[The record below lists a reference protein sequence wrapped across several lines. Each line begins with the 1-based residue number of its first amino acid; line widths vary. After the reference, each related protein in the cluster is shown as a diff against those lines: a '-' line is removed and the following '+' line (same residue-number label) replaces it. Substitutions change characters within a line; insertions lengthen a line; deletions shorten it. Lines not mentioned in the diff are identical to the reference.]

1 MLNRFQSL
9 LTITTA
15 CTCVRHQS
23 WSPRWRVLTPT
34 WCWKNGKCVTPDSL
48 NQIALLQVR
57 RHDKL
62 RLLARG
68 PDADAALAAF
78 QALAADNFGESPEA
92 QPTAEPAIPARVE
105 GAAMLYPQ
113 APIQPALP
121 AAADIAREQQRL
133 RQAIDQTLADLNAL
147 TELAE
152 HKFNADIA
160 AIFAGHHTLLD
171 DEDLFDA
178 ANDRLLTEQC
188 SAEWAWHQVLMELS
202 QQYRQLDDA
211 YLQARYIDVDD
222 ILQRTLRHLQ
232 GIKETLPFASE
243 PTIII
248 ADNIYP
254 STVLNW
260 MPARSPACACATAAN
275 RPTARLSPARRGSPG
290 YASRA
295 KR

>member
-1 MLNRFQSL
+1 
-9 LTITTA
+9 
-15 CTCVRHQS
+15 
-23 WSPRWRVLTPT
+23 
-34 WCWKNGKCVTPDSL
+34 L

-105 GAAMLYPQ
+105 GAAMIYPQ

-152 HKFNADIA
+152 HKF
-160 AIFAGHHTLLD
+160 
-171 DEDLFDA
+171 
-178 ANDRLLTEQC
+178 
-188 SAEWAWHQVLMELS
+188 
-202 QQYRQLDDA
+202 
-211 YLQARYIDVDD
+211 
-222 ILQRTLRHLQ
+222 
-232 GIKETLPFASE
+232 
-243 PTIII
+243 
-248 ADNIYP
+248 
-254 STVLNW
+254 
-260 MPARSPACACATAAN
+260 
-275 RPTARLSPARRGSPG
+275 
-290 YASRA
+290 
-295 KR
+295 